1 MIKLKQIFDYIKD
14 VSLWL
19 FLSKAFRS
27 VFYKSNSLF
36 AWRINAWN
44 ENNVATYLWRE
55 VNGTEENFQHFLGSA
70 NPGVQS
76 GTVFIMWWQGE
87 EHAPALVKCCIES
100 LRQHVN
106 GHSLVVISERNIEEY
121 LKMPQFVKDLVKS
134 GAMSFTHLSDL
145 IRLNLLALY
154 GGAWVDATVFCAKP
168 IPEDYFLYPFYSIR
182 TGKKTKDPSHGR
194 WTTFV
199 MFATRNNLIVGKALD
214 YHYRYW
220 MKHKMIADYIMF
232 DYLIDA
238 VVRHDNGAA
247 HMIEAIPVGHQ
258 DCFNLI
264 NRLDENDFDLANYIK
279 NRDTVFYKLSWKR
292 DFHDMER
299 IVEMLNNVTGK
310 NA

>member
-154 GGAWVDATVFCAKP
+154 GGAW
-168 IPEDYFLYPFYSIR
+168 
-182 TGKKTKDPSHGR
+182 
-194 WTTFV
+194 
-199 MFATRNNLIVGKALD
+199 
-214 YHYRYW
+214 
-220 MKHKMIADYIMF
+220 
-232 DYLIDA
+232 
-238 VVRHDNGAA
+238 
-247 HMIEAIPVGHQ
+247 
-258 DCFNLI
+258 
-264 NRLDENDFDLANYIK
+264 
-279 NRDTVFYKLSWKR
+279 
-292 DFHDMER
+292 
-299 IVEMLNNVTGK
+299 
-310 NA
+310 